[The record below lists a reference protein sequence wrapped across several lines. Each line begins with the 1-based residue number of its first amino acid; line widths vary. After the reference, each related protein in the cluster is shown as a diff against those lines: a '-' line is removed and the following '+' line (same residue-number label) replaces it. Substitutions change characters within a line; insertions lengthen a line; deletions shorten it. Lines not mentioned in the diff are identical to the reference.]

1 MNHFIEVKE
10 IEISED
16 QELGSIETYPASGF
30 WLVKT
35 KHRSDLRFVDKEE
48 GFNLFICPEQ
58 VYKAMGIDTPTLS
71 VGEEI
76 TNMSTFINTPSGYV
90 SEEFVL
96 GITKLLLNSKK

>member
-10 IEISED
+10 IEISKD

-48 GFNLFICPEQ
+48 GLNLLICPES
-58 VYKAMGIDTPTLS
+58 VYKAMGADTPVLPKQ
-71 VGEEI
+71 EEI
-76 TNMSTFINTPSGYV
+76 MNMSTFYNVAPGYV
-90 SEEFVL
+90 SEMFVL
-96 GITKLLLNSKK
+96 DFAKLLLNSKK

>member
-10 IEISED
+10 IEISES
-16 QELGSIETYPASGF
+16 QKLSSIEIYPESGF

-48 GFNLFICPEQ
+48 GLNLLICPES
-58 VYKAMGIDTPTLS
+58 VYKAMGADTPVLPKQ
-71 VGEEI
+71 EEI
-76 TNMSTFINTPSGYV
+76 TNLSTFYNIAPGYV

-96 GITKLLLNSKK
+96 GFTKLLLNGKK